1 RDSTV
6 AIVVSDGKAPV
17 AIPALANGTYDNA
30 VNALTNAGF
39 IPARGEAFSDTVV
52 AGTVIDTDP
61 AGGGKA
67 QPGSTVKIIV
77 SKGPDVVTVPNVRG
91 LTLDAA
97 SAQLQAAGLTSAVSG
112 AYRPGAKVRA
122 QDPPNGGVVK
132 RGATVTLF
140 F

>member
-1 RDSTV
+1 M
-6 AIVVSDGKAPV
+6 
-17 AIPALANGTYDNA
+17 
-30 VNALTNAGF
+30 
-39 IPARGEAFSDTVV
+39 
-52 AGTVIDTDP
+52 
-61 AGGGKA
+61 
-67 QPGSTVKIIV
+67 

-97 SAQLQAAGLTSAVSG
+97 SAQLQAAGLTSSVSG

-122 QDPPNGGVVK
+122 QDPPNGAVVK